1 MALPDFLYTVN
12 HLLGVIPMQI
22 PNPDP
27 VQPPG
32 TNGIRT
38 ILAWLKWIGF
48 AVAGGAIV
56 VGGILVAVAMRRGE
70 QGQALTNLIWPFA
83 GVIVIAGGIGA
94 VSTLMGG

>member
-1 MALPDFLYTVN
+1 MALPEIIYAAN

-32 TNGIRT
+32 TDGVT
-38 ILAWLKWIGF
+38 TLLAWIKWIGF

-56 VGGILVAVAMRRGE
+56 VGGILVAVAMRRGD

-94 VSTLMGG
+94 ISALMGG

>member
-1 MALPDFLYTVN
+1 MALPEFLYAAN

-32 TNGIRT
+32 TGGIRT
-38 ILAWLKWIGF
+38 ILAWMKWIGF
-48 AVAGGAIV
+48 AVAGGAMI
-56 VGGILVAVAMRRGE
+56 VGGIMVAVAMRRGE
-70 QGQALTNLIWPFA
+70 QGQALTGLLWPFA

-94 VSTLMGG
+94 ISSLMGG

>member
-1 MALPDFLYTVN
+1 MALPEFIYTAN

-32 TNGIRT
+32 TKGVTTLLSWI
-38 ILAWLKWIGF
+38 KWIGF
-48 AVAGGAIV
+48 AVAAGAIV
-56 VGGILVAVAMRRGE
+56 VGGILVAVAMRRGD

-83 GVIVIAGGIGA
+83 GVIVISGGIGM
-94 VSTLMGG
+94 VSALMGG